1 MDSLDKFI
9 SLVHFCLLV
18 CFMQITLFTPTQVT
32 DSITG
37 KKYAMK
43 QLTRGDSSSITKELT
58 ILKSL
63 NHPNIL
69 RFIGVIPTENSGINI
84 ITEFL
89 DGGTLNTAICK
100 KVCL

>member
-1 MDSLDKFI
+1 
-9 SLVHFCLLV
+9 
-18 CFMQITLFTPTQVT
+18 
-32 DSITG
+32 
-37 KKYAMK
+37 MK
-43 QLTRGDSSSITKELT
+43 QLTRGDSSSFTKELT

-69 RFIGVIPTENSGINI
+69 RFIGVFLTENGGINI

-100 KVCL
+100 KVGFKLKAYKVLQISRY